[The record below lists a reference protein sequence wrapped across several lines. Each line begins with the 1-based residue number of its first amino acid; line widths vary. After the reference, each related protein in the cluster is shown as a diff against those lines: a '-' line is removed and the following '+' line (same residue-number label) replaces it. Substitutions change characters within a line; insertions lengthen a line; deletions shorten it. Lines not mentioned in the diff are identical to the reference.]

1 MYQILQARELTTNIF
16 LMVVEAKRVAKSCE
30 PGQFVIVRKDA
41 DAERIRLQSAIM
53 TEKRERLLSFS
64 RLLEQEPLKCPP

>member
-30 PGQFVIVRKDA
+30 PGQFVIVRTVSYTHLTLPT
-41 DAERIRLQSAIM
+41 I
-53 TEKRERLLSFS
+53 LLV
-64 RLLEQEPLKCPP
+64 